1 MFIDEVVMDV
11 QAGDGGN
18 GCLAFRREKYI
29 PMGGPFGGNGG
40 KGSDIFFE
48 VDEGLNTLI
57 DLKLKKHI
65 RGTRGANG
73 EGKAKNGKNA
83 DDIIIKVPLGTVV
96 TDEGTGLVIADLTKK
111 GDRAL
116 IASGGRGGR
125 GNIAFATRSNPA
137 PNFAENGE
145 PGEERRIKIELKLLA
160 DVGLVGLPSVG
171 KSTLISKISASK
183 PKIAAYH
190 FTTLIPN
197 LGVVK
202 VREGKS
208 FVVADLPGLI
218 KGASL
223 GEGLGDRF
231 LKHIERTRIIAHV
244 IDMGGTEGRN
254 PYDDYKLIVHELEEF
269 NPKIME
275 KQQIIIANKMDAILA
290 QDNLEEFKSL
300 VPDVKIFPI
309 SAIKNEGIKD
319 VLEELSDMLDNI
331 KKEPLYEEEK
341 FESHILYKFK
351 KEKPYSITKDKDVWV
366 IRGDEVEKLLRMTR
380 FSTDDA
386 FKRFSRKLH
395 KLGIDDELKSL
406 GAKEGDTVRILDFEF
421 EYVEDE
427 M

>member
-1 MFIDEVVMDV
+1 MFIDEVVIDLCG
-11 QAGDGGN
+11 GDGGN

-40 KGSDIFFE
+40 KGSDIIFT

-65 RGTRGANG
+65 KGDKGANG

-83 DDIIIKVPLGTVV
+83 QDIVVKVPLGTVV
-96 TDEGTGLVIADLTKK
+96 TDIETGLIIADLTKK
-111 GDRAL
+111 GDTVVV
-116 IASGGRGGR
+116 ASGGRGGR

-145 PGEERRIKIELKLLA
+145 PGEVRKVKIELKLLA

-190 FTTLIPN
+190 FTTLTPN

-218 KGASL
+218 EGASL

-231 LKHIERTRIIAHV
+231 LRHIERTRIIAHV
-244 IDMGGTEGRN
+244 IDMSGFEGRN
-254 PYDDYKLIVHELEEF
+254 PYDDYLTICKELENF
-269 NPKIME
+269 NPSILKKE
-275 KQQIIIANKMDAILA
+275 QIIIANKMDIDGAE
-290 QDNLEEFKSL
+290 DNLKEFKL
-300 VPDVKIFPI
+300 KVKDISIYPI
-309 SAIKNEGIKD
+309 SAMNNEGLFV
-319 VLEELSDMLDNI
+319 VLEKLSDMLDHI
-331 KKEPLYEEEK
+331 EKQPLYEEEK

-351 KEKPYSITKDKDVWV
+351 KEKPYTITKDKDVWV
-366 IRGDEVEKLLRMTR
+366 IRGDEVEKLLRMTK

-386 FKRFSRKLH
+386 FKRFAGKLRKM
-395 KLGIDDELKSL
+395 GIDDELHEL
-406 GAKEGDTVRILDFEF
+406 GALEGDTVRILDFEF
-421 EYVEDE
+421 EYDE
-427 M
+427 NE